1 MQVLNR
7 IDFEMNAT
15 EIRRRLGI
23 SKDSEDW
30 HNVQELM
37 QEMNKTIQAQAAYK
51 PCYIQQKKNESVTIE
66 NINFSSKV
74 LRKNLEGVERTFPL
88 VVTLG
93 KNVDEVL
100 KKKDD
105 FLQQYYLDTIANV
118 ALQDLLKSL
127 CAQLQNEYNIEQ
139 LSYMSPGSLQDWPI
153 GQQRPLFLL
162 LGNVEEEIGVRL
174 APSMLMYPSKSESG
188 MFFPT
193 EVTFFNCQ
201 LCPHANCPSRKAAYD
216 EEKAK
221 EYGVL

>member
-1 MQVLNR
+1 MQILNSVA
-7 IDFEMNAT
+7 FEMNAQ
-15 EIRRRLGI
+15 EIQRRLGI
-23 SKDSEDW
+23 SADSEDW
-30 HNVQELM
+30 HNVQEIM

-51 PCYIQQKKNESVTIE
+51 PCYIQQKKNETVTIE

-74 LRKNLEGVERTFPL
+74 LRKNLEEVQIIFPF
-88 VVTLG
+88 VVSLG
-93 KNVDEVL
+93 KNVDEML

-105 FLQQYYLDTIANV
+105 FIQQYYLDTIANV
-118 ALQDLLKSL
+118 ALQDLLQSL
-127 CAQLQNEYNIEQ
+127 CAHLQSEYNIEQ

-153 GQQRPLFLL
+153 EQQRPLFML
-162 LGNVEEEIGVRL
+162 LGNVEGEIGVRL
-174 APSMLMYPSKSESG
+174 APSMLMHPSKSESG

-216 EEKAK
+216 EEKAR